1 MSCSFDTCK
10 VGVCS
15 VESGSPQC
23 TCFTGFSGD
32 FCDQK
37 IDNCQNSTC
46 PEGTRCQD
54 LIATYNCVQM
64 EIVPSAVKSGDESE
78 VQAWVFALLG
88 LGTILGCILWLLVY
102 IKFSGGS
109 LRDKKPFPRKKNLKK
124 LKKGINWEQYE
135 KSKQAERL
143 AKINLLNKRWL
154 IPNEEFQIRSTLDA
168 GEFASVHAGLW
179 TPSGGRQIA
188 LKRARDPE
196 NLLVVEELQNE
207 FEILAE
213 LTGHQNVI
221 ELLGITQIEGNLN
234 IVFPLYHRGNL
245 QTVLLELRDSGHPDE
260 DLEAESRQNLA
271 HIQRNGEQ
279 LVIFALDVARGMRH
293 VASNGYVLRDLAAR
307 NVLVDN
313 QGRCRICDFGMAKST
328 IPIPGEKAVE
338 MSASAHQLPILWRW
352 MAPESVSDNTFST
365 KTDVWQFGIVM
376 WEIVTLGG
384 LPYPNHSN
392 VDVLTKCVTNSSY
405 KMPKP
410 LHCSNEWYTVMT
422 GCWNRPGIRPSFQTL
437 YKDLKAIKKSGK
449 GVPQLEKYTPDK
461 YVTVSPPE

>member
-1 MSCSFDTCK
+1 MKIHFPILSNLRLC
-10 VGVCS
+10 VVRNQG
-15 VESGSPQC
+15 PQIWIY
-23 TCFTGFSGD
+23 FYLYVL
-32 FCDQK
+32 
-37 IDNCQNSTC
+37 
-46 PEGTRCQD
+46 GTRCQD

-271 HIQRNGEQ
+271 HIQVKHYSFGCLSNYYMKSYYGVGPTKEVH
-279 LVIFALDVARGMRH
+279 VI
-293 VASNGYVLRDLAAR
+293 
-307 NVLVDN
+307 
-313 QGRCRICDFGMAKST
+313 
-328 IPIPGEKAVE
+328 
-338 MSASAHQLPILWRW
+338 
-352 MAPESVSDNTFST
+352 
-365 KTDVWQFGIVM
+365 
-376 WEIVTLGG
+376 
-384 LPYPNHSN
+384 
-392 VDVLTKCVTNSSY
+392 
-405 KMPKP
+405 
-410 LHCSNEWYTVMT
+410 
-422 GCWNRPGIRPSFQTL
+422 
-437 YKDLKAIKKSGK
+437 
-449 GVPQLEKYTPDK
+449 
-461 YVTVSPPE
+461 